1 MEHRP
6 LVCLY
11 QGPKTPPLMHTVT
24 ADVLSMGGH
33 GTAAAMCWVSQP
45 QHADQAQLSNWGL
58 VCLSLLVGAG

>member
-1 MEHRP
+1 
-6 LVCLY
+6 
-11 QGPKTPPLMHTVT
+11 MHTVT